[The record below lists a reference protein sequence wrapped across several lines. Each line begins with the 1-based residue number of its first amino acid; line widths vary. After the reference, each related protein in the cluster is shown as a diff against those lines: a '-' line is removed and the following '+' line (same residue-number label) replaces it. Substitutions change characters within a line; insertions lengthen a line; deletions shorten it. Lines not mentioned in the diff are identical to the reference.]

1 MFHDAGGA
9 RPAVPGNM
17 AAVFLGI
24 IKAFRFR
31 RFVRPPCVLENLMA
45 AHASPGAELPPQTSP
60 ALRVMPMPADLN
72 TAGDV
77 FGGWVMAMVDI
88 AGALPAV
95 RHARSR
101 VVTVAVNSFV
111 FRQPISVGDIVSFHA
126 DVASVGKSSITV
138 DVHVFAERNPA
149 NPVVVKVTEA
159 RLTYVAVDAQGA
171 KRVIGDSAPLCLV
184 PPSSKELVLRMMPMP
199 ADLNPAGDVF
209 GGWVMAMVDIA
220 GAVLANRKAR
230 SRVATVAVD
239 SFAFKQPI
247 SVGDIVSFHAE
258 IVHVGKTSVTVDVE
272 VFAERNPEHPVVV
285 KVTEAKLTYVAVD
298 AFRAKR
304 HIDEA

>member
-1 MFHDAGGA
+1 MVG
-9 RPAVPGNM
+9 
-17 AAVFLGI
+17 
-24 IKAFRFR
+24 
-31 RFVRPPCVLENLMA
+31 
-45 AHASPGAELPPQTSP
+45 HASPDADVPPQTLP

-72 TAGDV
+72 PAGDV
-77 FGGWVMAMVDI
+77 FGGWIMAMVDI

-95 RHARSR
+95 RRARSR
-101 VVTVAVNSFV
+101 MVTVAVNSFI
-111 FRQPISVGDIVSFHA
+111 FKQPVSVGDIVSFHA
-126 DVASVGKSSITV
+126 DIASVGKSSIAV

-149 NPVVVKVTEA
+149 DPVVVKVTEA
-159 RLTYVAVDAQGA
+159 RLTYVAVDAQGG
-171 KRVIGDSAPLCLV
+171 KRVVGESAPVCAV

-209 GGWVMAMVDIA
+209 GGWIMAMVDIA
-220 GAVLANRKAR
+220 GAVLANRIAR
-230 SRVATVAVD
+230 SKVATVAVD
-239 SFAFKQPI
+239 SFVFKQPI

-272 VFAERNPEHPVVV
+272 VFAERNPENPVVV

-304 HIDEA
+304 PIDGA

>member
-24 IKAFRFR
+24 IEAFRFR

-72 TAGDV
+72 PAGDV

-111 FRQPISVGDIVSFHA
+111 F
-126 DVASVGKSSITV
+126 T
-138 DVHVFAERNPA
+138 
-149 NPVVVKVTEA
+149 
-159 RLTYVAVDAQGA
+159 
-171 KRVIGDSAPLCLV
+171 
-184 PPSSKELVLRMMPMP
+184 
-199 ADLNPAGDVF
+199 
-209 GGWVMAMVDIA
+209 
-220 GAVLANRKAR
+220 
-230 SRVATVAVD
+230 
-239 SFAFKQPI
+239 QPI

-258 IVHVGKTSVTVDVE
+258 IVHVGRTSVTVDVE